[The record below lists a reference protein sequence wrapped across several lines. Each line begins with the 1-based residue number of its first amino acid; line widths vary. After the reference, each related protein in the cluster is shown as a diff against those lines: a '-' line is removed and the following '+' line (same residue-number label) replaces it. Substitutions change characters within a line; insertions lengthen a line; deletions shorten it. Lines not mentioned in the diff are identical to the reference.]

1 MKTVHD
7 SPSFTTGQR
16 VTLILAAACAAAAV
30 LLAMWP
36 RDWIEQAFGVEL
48 DGGSGLF
55 ELVPIIV
62 LALAAAALTARVA
75 RVRRRPSAS
84 IPEAG

>member
-1 MKTVHD
+1 MKIIHE
-7 SPSFTTGQR
+7 SPSFRTGQR
-16 VTLILAAACAAAAV
+16 VSLVLAAVCAAAAV

-36 RDWIEQAFGVEL
+36 RDWIEEVFGVQL
-48 DGGSGLF
+48 DGGSGLL

-75 RVRRRPSAS
+75 RARRRPSAS